1 MAFLAQLAGPQVVRP
16 LMIERDDR
24 AGRVRFGG
32 RLEHLAQ
39 DRFVERLVAHAAE
52 GESEGMGDEARQ

>member
-16 LMIERDDR
+16 LMTERDDR
-24 AGRVRFGG
+24 AGRVWFGG
-32 RLEHLAQ
+32 GLEHLAQ
-39 DRFVERLVAHAAE
+39 DRVVERLVADAAE